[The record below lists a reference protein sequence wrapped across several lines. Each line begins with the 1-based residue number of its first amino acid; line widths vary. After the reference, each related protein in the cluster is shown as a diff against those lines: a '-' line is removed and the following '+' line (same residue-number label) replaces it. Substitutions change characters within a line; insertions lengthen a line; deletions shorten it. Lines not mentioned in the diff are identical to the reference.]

1 MKGIY
6 IKEIT
11 HLALRGVGW
20 VGKAA
25 LLSPGLLT
33 MLALVIVMG
42 VLSAVMLTSTALPAT
57 AVRHKLGLMGRRD
70 TANIPEISAPR
81 KKTVA
86 S

>member
-20 VGKAA
+20 VGK
-25 LLSPGLLT
+25 
-33 MLALVIVMG
+33 
-42 VLSAVMLTSTALPAT
+42 AVMLTSTALPAT